1 MKYFNKLNNL
11 LNDPCKSGTGPS
23 RHNSSFASHGAGHYQ
38 RHGARL
44 AAESDWVLL
53 ARVADRLCGEEG
65 ERRPRGENKP
75 FTAFA

>member
-1 MKYFNKLNNL
+1 MF
-11 LNDPCKSGTGPS
+11 SGQLFAILTIFLEDGFPK
-23 RHNSSFASHGAGHYQ
+23 HNSPFASNGAGYYK

-53 ARVADRLCGEEG
+53 ARVADRLCEEG
-65 ERRPRGENKP
+65 EGERQPRGENKP